1 MEETTGLNLQV
12 HAERGRKLADMLI
25 DAFKSGG
32 ILGHKEM
39 PEDAPPEGV
48 EKRSLEYI
56 RFITMVV
63 SLDYQRDANALWR
76 HARETYADQGTR
88 YLFDPEEFTEDMLHG
103 AKFNKVKDDMQKYKL
118 SKRPTK
124 DARIWITNAISL
136 KRDWGSDPREI
147 FKRNGWDAVK
157 ILECIRDAKNPE
169 GHKPAFCYLKGE
181 KIGPLW
187 IRMLRDSAGLEEFK
201 NLENVPMPVDI
212 HVARATLACGVVTGS
227 AEGFRLGSIRGLI
240 RKAWKESMEGGE
252 NMPID
257 VDEALW
263 HLPKYGC
270 TRRDKETGDCCA
282 IKRCEARSMC
292 IPGAIDL
299 PSGKNCKVNTRIS

>member
-1 MEETTGLNLQV
+1 MEKAKGINLQV

-25 DAFKSGG
+25 PALADGG

-39 PEDAPPEGV
+39 PEDALPEEV
-48 EKRSLEYI
+48 EKGSLEHI

-63 SLDYQRDANALWR
+63 ALDYMRDANALWQN
-76 HARETYADQGTR
+76 ARKTYDDPGTR
-88 YLFDPEEFTEDMLHG
+88 YLFDPGEFTGDMLFG
-103 AKFNKVKDDMQKYKL
+103 EKFDKVKDDMQTHKL
-118 SKRPTK
+118 SKKPKK
-124 DARIWITNAISL
+124 DAGIWIRNAISL
-136 KRDWGSDPREI
+136 KRDWGSNPCKI
-147 FKRNGWDAVK
+147 FKANGWDAVK

-169 GHKPAFCYLKGE
+169 DHKPAFCYLKGE

>member
-1 MEETTGLNLQV
+1 MEKAKSLNLQV

-25 DAFKSGG
+25 PALAGGG

-39 PEDAPPEGV
+39 PEDALPEEV
-48 EKRSLEYI
+48 EKRSLEHI

-63 SLDYQRDANALWR
+63 ALDYMRDANELWQN
-76 HARETYADQGTR
+76 ARETYADPGTR
-88 YLFDPEEFTEDMLHG
+88 YLFDPGEFSEDMLCG
-103 AKFNKVKDDMQKYKL
+103 AKFNKVKDDMQEHKL
-118 SKRPTK
+118 SKKPTK
-124 DARIWITNAISL
+124 DAKTWITNAISL

-147 FKRNGWDAVK
+147 FERNGWDAVK

-169 GHKPAFCYLKGE
+169 DHKPAFLYLKGD

-187 IRMLRDSAGLEEFK
+187 IRMLRDSVGLEEFK